1 MSGNEIHNPPIPTD
15 DVGIATAGVEEHAGV
30 SAGAPVALAR
40 PSLLAFNKNHQA
52 RSSSAKNVAYQE
64 QYGRAIAISS
74 AELGAAIKQ
83 PTKRIA
89 KHYGQAIAL
98 EEKAKTAYQQAQTEF
113 KENIGYYY
121 EAKQRLLNPPAPLL
135 EPHPPRFLP

>member
-1 MSGNEIHNPPIPTD
+1 MSHLAD
-15 DVGIATAGVEEHAGV
+15 DKRHHARSATAKTVE
-30 SAGAPVALAR
+30 
-40 PSLLAFNKNHQA
+40 
-52 RSSSAKNVAYQE
+52 YQE
-64 QYGRAIAISS
+64 QYKHAIAMSS
-74 AELGAAIKQ
+74 AELGAAIKE
-83 PTKRIA
+83 PTMRIA